1 MRPLDIRT
9 QDGETYPVRC
19 VFLRKKIVRRLKG
32 QTENGTRI
40 CNGLPREG
48 GGPDSAF
55 LFETTA
61 RRRYLFDFAPGG
73 VSEFGVLGIDHG
85 LGLDPDNT
93 PALITGLTTLPGRV
107 KSAVVAHSHPLRRVH
122 GAYNEGAK
130 QRPRILRA
138 AGPAQGRLG
147 SHQLLPVVARP
158 LEEVGT
164 APRAAGQMQRHE
176 KTIRRQLV
184 LLDAA
189 RRRNVATVGA
199 LSPVSS
205 SMGDETPLDGGSLDR
220 LLQLFERAHFDLAN
234 PFA

>member
-1 MRPLDIRT
+1 MARVFAM
-9 QDGETYPVRC
+9 GYP
-19 VFLRKKIVRRLKG
+19 RR
-32 QTENGTRI
+32 R
-40 CNGLPREG
+40 
-48 GGPDSAF
+48 GPDSAF

-61 RRRYLFDFAPGG
+61 RRRYLLDFAPGG
-73 VSEFGVLGIDHG
+73 VSEFGVLGIDPG

-107 KSAVVAHSHPLRRVH
+107 KSAVVAHSHPLRRATWRV
-122 GAYNEGAK
+122 
-130 QRPRILRA
+130 QRGRKTETTYFTRGWPRSRQIRIPPTSSSGRA
-138 AGPAQGRLG
+138 TTAT
-147 SHQLLPVVARP
+147 
-158 LEEVGT
+158 VGT